1 MQTFLP
7 YADFEATAHVLDRQ
21 RLGKQRVET
30 LQILRALELPDYGWQ
45 NHPAVRMWR
54 GRTPALVRYGLDC
67 VRVWTGRGHGDST
80 AGQIAEFAPWVR
92 ELSQDDLRHESL
104 LPAWLGDE
112 RLHRSHRS
120 QLLAKDP
127 EFYRPLFPETPEGLG
142 YFWPEPD
149 ELLRA
154 SEAEQHRFLW
164 VLRPESEHALGRAV
178 LTGVIGFG
186 EAAGVPADASA
197 GGLAALREL
206 QVSPS
211 RRPSR
216 ALRALA
222 AFVDEV
228 QPGDDIAVLI
238 SGGKSLLVGPVT
250 GPYTF
255 APRDTAGLAHRRTVD
270 WKQVLPRSAM
280 PRPAALQDVRRFSQW
295 RGTPTRHRDP
305 TVSTPSAKQ
314 CRQWWP
320 SASSTPAVRLSAGA
334 ATAPP
339 QP

>member
-67 VRVWTGRGHGDST
+67 VHAWTGRGHGDST
-80 AGQIAEFAPWVR
+80 ADQIAEFAPWVR
-92 ELSQDDLRHESL
+92 GLTQEDLRRDLL
-104 LPAWLGDE
+104 LPSWLGDE

-120 QLLAKDP
+120 QLIAKEP
-127 EFYRPLFPETPEGLG
+127 EFYRPLFPESPEGLD

-149 ELLRA
+149 QVPAA
-154 SEAEQHRFLW
+154 SDPGSLRFLW
-164 VLRPESEHALGRAV
+164 VLRPESEHAVGRAV

-186 EAAGVPADASA
+186 DAAGVPVDASA
-197 GGLAALREL
+197 GDLAALREL
-206 QVSPS
+206 QVTPS

-222 AFVDEV
+222 EFVEAV
-228 QPGDDIAVLI
+228 QPGDDIGVLV
-238 SGGKSLLVGPVT
+238 SEGKSLLIGQVT
-250 GPYTF
+250 GPYAY

-270 WKQVLPRSAM
+270 WQRIVPRSAVG
-280 PRPAALQDVRRFSQW
+280 RPGALQDVRPLFSVAW
-295 RGTPTRHRDP
+295 NPEGTH
-305 TVSTPSAKQ
+305 
-314 CRQWWP
+314 
-320 SASSTPAVRLSAGA
+320 
-334 ATAPP
+334 
-339 QP
+339 

>member
-7 YADFEATAHVLDRQ
+7 FPSFLASAHVLDRQ

-45 NHPAVRMWR
+45 NHPVVRMWR

-80 AGQIAEFAPWVR
+80 AEQISEFAPWVV
-92 ELSQDDLRHESL
+92 ELTQEDLRRDLL
-104 LPAWLGDE
+104 LPGWLGDE

-120 QLLAKDP
+120 QLITKDP
-127 EFYRPLFPETPEGLG
+127 EFYRPLFPETPEGID

-149 ELLRA
+149 LVPA
-154 SEAEQHRFLW
+154 GSATQSNRFLW
-164 VLRPESEHALGRAV
+164 VLRPESEHAVGRAV

-186 EAAGVPADASA
+186 DATGVAADASA
-197 GGLAALREL
+197 GDLAALREL
-206 QVSPS
+206 QLAPS

-222 AFVDEV
+222 EFVDAV
-228 QPGDDIAVLI
+228 QPGDHIGMLVT
-238 SGGKSLLVGPVT
+238 GGQSLLVGRVT

-255 APRDTAGLAHRRTVD
+255 SPRDTAGVTHRRTVD
-270 WKQVLPRSAM
+270 WERIVPRSAIL
-280 PRPAALQDVRRFSQW
+280 RPAALQDVRPLFSVEW
-295 RGTPTRHRDP
+295 NPDTTR
-305 TVSTPSAKQ
+305 
-314 CRQWWP
+314 
-320 SASSTPAVRLSAGA
+320 
-334 ATAPP
+334 
-339 QP
+339 

>member
-7 YADFEATAHVLDRQ
+7 YPDFLASAHVLDRQ

-80 AGQIAEFAPWVR
+80 ADQIAEFAPWVR
-92 ELSQDDLRHESL
+92 ELGQADLHREFL
-104 LPAWLGDE
+104 LPGWLGDE

-120 QLLAKDP
+120 QLIGKEP
-127 EFYRPLFPETPEGLG
+127 EFYRPLFPETPEGLD

-149 ELLRA
+149 PVGDVA
-154 SEAEQHRFLW
+154 GDGFQSFLW
-164 VLRPESEHALGRAV
+164 VLRPESEDALGRAV
-178 LTGVIGFG
+178 LTGMVGFG
-186 EAAGVPADASA
+186 AAADVAVDASV
-197 GGLAALREL
+197 GELAQLRQL
-206 QVSPS
+206 QGTAA

-222 AFVDEV
+222 DFVQAV
-228 QPGDDIAVLI
+228 QVGDDIGVLVAN
-238 SGGKSLLVGPVT
+238 GESLLIGRVT

-255 APRDTAGLAHRRTVD
+255 APRDTAGLMHRRTVD
-270 WKQVLPRSAM
+270 WYRILPRSSM
-280 PRPAALQDVRRFSQW
+280 PRPAALQDVRPLFS
-295 RGTPTRHRDP
+295 
-305 TVSTPSAKQ
+305 VS
-314 CRQWWP
+314 WN
-320 SASSTPAVRLSAGA
+320 PA
-334 ATAPP
+334 
-339 QP
+339 

>member
-7 YADFEATAHVLDRQ
+7 YPSFLASAQVLDRQ

-30 LQILRALELPDYGWQ
+30 LQILRALEFPDYGWQ

-80 AGQIAEFAPWVR
+80 AEQIAEFTPWVR
-92 ELSQDDLRHESL
+92 ELSQDDLRRESL
-104 LPAWLGDE
+104 LPGWLGDE

-120 QLLAKDP
+120 QLISKDP
-127 EFYRPLFPETPEGLG
+127 EFYRPLFPETPESLD

-149 ELLRA
+149 EIA
-154 SEAEQHRFLW
+154 AGSATQFHRFLW

-186 EAAGVPADASA
+186 ATAGVPVDASV
-197 GGLAALREL
+197 GDLAALRDL
-206 QVSPS
+206 QDVPS

-222 AFVDEV
+222 DFVDVV
-228 QPGDDIAVLI
+228 QQGDDIGVLI
-238 SGGKSLLVGPVT
+238 SGGQSLLIGRVT

-255 APRDTAGLAHRRTVD
+255 APRDPAGLAHRRTVD
-270 WKQVLPRSAM
+270 WYRILTRSSM
-280 PRPAALQDVRRFSQW
+280 PRPAALQDVRPLFSLAW
-295 RGTPTRHRDP
+295 NPE
-305 TVSTPSAKQ
+305 V
-314 CRQWWP
+314 
-320 SASSTPAVRLSAGA
+320 
-334 ATAPP
+334 AP
-339 QP
+339 

>member
-7 YADFEATAHVLDRQ
+7 YPSFLASAEALDRQ

-45 NHPAVRMWR
+45 SHPVVRMWR

-80 AGQIAEFAPWVR
+80 ADQIAEFAPWVR
-92 ELSQDDLRHESL
+92 RLTQADLRRDAL
-104 LPAWLGDE
+104 LPSWLGDE
-112 RLHRSHRS
+112 RVHRSHRS
-120 QLLAKDP
+120 QLIAKAP
-127 EFYRPLFPETPEGLG
+127 EIYRPLFPDTPEGLD

-149 ELLRA
+149 ALTAVADRE
-154 SEAEQHRFLW
+154 SPSWLW

-186 EAAGVPADASA
+186 ASAGVLADASA
-197 GGLAALREL
+197 GDLAVLREL
-206 QVSPS
+206 QADPS

-222 AFVDEV
+222 EFVQAV
-228 QPGDDIAVLI
+228 RPGDDIGMLV
-238 SGGKSLLVGPVT
+238 SGGQSLLIGQVS

-255 APRDTAGLAHRRTVD
+255 APRDTVGLAHRRAVSWD
-270 WKQVLPRSAM
+270 RIIARSMM
-280 PRPAALQDVRRFSQW
+280 PRPSALQDVRPLFSVAW
-295 RGTPTRHRDP
+295 NPDVAR
-305 TVSTPSAKQ
+305 
-314 CRQWWP
+314 
-320 SASSTPAVRLSAGA
+320 
-334 ATAPP
+334 
-339 QP
+339 

>member
-7 YADFEATAHVLDRQ
+7 YPSFLASAQVLDRQ

-67 VRVWTGRGHGDST
+67 VRVWTSRGHADST
-80 AGQIAEFAPWVR
+80 ADQIAEFAPWVR
-92 ELSQDDLRHESL
+92 ARTQADLQRDSL
-104 LPAWLGDE
+104 LPGWLGDE

-120 QLLAKDP
+120 QLIAKEP
-127 EFYRPLFPETPEGLG
+127 EFYRPLFPESPENLD

-149 ELLRA
+149 LIPAA
-154 SEAEQHRFLW
+154 SDLSSQHVLW
-164 VLRPESEHALGRAV
+164 VLRPDSEHALGRAV

-197 GGLAALREL
+197 GELAALREL

-216 ALRALA
+216 AVRALA
-222 AFVDEV
+222 DFVEAI
-228 QPGDDIAVLI
+228 QPGDDIGVLV
-238 SGGKSLLVGPVT
+238 SGGQSLLIGRVT
-250 GPYTF
+250 GAYTF
-255 APRDTAGLAHRRTVD
+255 APRDTAGLTHRRTVRWD
-270 WKQVLPRSAM
+270 RVIARSAV
-280 PRPAALQDVRRFSQW
+280 PRPAALQDVRPLFSVAW
-295 RGTPTRHRDP
+295 NPE
-305 TVSTPSAKQ
+305 V
-314 CRQWWP
+314 
-320 SASSTPAVRLSAGA
+320 
-334 ATAPP
+334 AP
-339 QP
+339 

>member
-7 YADFEATAHVLDRQ
+7 YPNFLATAQVLDRK

-80 AGQIAEFAPWVR
+80 ADQIAEFAPWVR
-92 ELSQDDLRHESL
+92 ELSQADLRRQSL
-104 LPAWLGDE
+104 LPSWLGDE

-120 QLLAKDP
+120 QLIAKDP
-127 EFYRPLFPETPEGLG
+127 DFYRPLFPESKEGLD

-149 ELLRA
+149 PVVGA
-154 SEAEQHRFLW
+154 SDAQPQRLLW

-186 EAAGVPADASA
+186 AAAGVPVDASVSD
-197 GGLAALREL
+197 LAALREL
-206 QVSPS
+206 QASPS

-222 AFVDEV
+222 DFVEAV
-228 QPGDDIAVLI
+228 RPGDDIGVLV
-238 SGGKSLLVGPVT
+238 SHGQSLLIGRVT

-255 APRDTAGLAHRRTVD
+255 APRDTAGLAHRRTVE
-270 WKQVLPRSAM
+270 WYRMLPRSSM
-280 PRPAALQDVRRFSQW
+280 PRPAALQDVRPLFSLAW
-295 RGTPTRHRDP
+295 N
-305 TVSTPSAKQ
+305 
-314 CRQWWP
+314 
-320 SASSTPAVRLSAGA
+320 
-334 ATAPP
+334 PP
-339 QP
+339 K

>member
-7 YADFEATAHVLDRQ
+7 YPGFLASAQVLDRQ

-45 NHPAVRMWR
+45 NHPVVRMWR

-67 VRVWTGRGHGDST
+67 VRVWIGRGHGDST
-80 AGQIAEFAPWVR
+80 AEQIAEFAPWVR
-92 ELSQDDLRHESL
+92 ELSQDDLRREFL

-120 QLLAKDP
+120 QLIGKDP
-127 EFYRPLFPETPEGLG
+127 EFYRPLFPETPEGLD

-149 ELLRA
+149 DVTAAPDAA
-154 SEAEQHRFLW
+154 SHRFLW

-178 LTGVIGFG
+178 LTGVVGFG
-186 EAAGVPADASA
+186 MAAGVSVDASA
-197 GGLAALREL
+197 GDLAALREL

-222 AFVDEV
+222 EFVDAV
-228 QPGDDIAVLI
+228 QTGDHIGVLV
-238 SGGKSLLVGPVT
+238 SGGQSLLIGRVT
-250 GPYTF
+250 GAYTF
-255 APRDTAGLAHRRTVD
+255 APRDTAGLMHRRTVE
-270 WKQVLPRSAM
+270 WQQILPRSAM
-280 PRPAALQDVRRFSQW
+280 PRPAALQDVRPLFPVAW
-295 RGTPTRHRDP
+295 NPELAH
-305 TVSTPSAKQ
+305 
-314 CRQWWP
+314 
-320 SASSTPAVRLSAGA
+320 
-334 ATAPP
+334 
-339 QP
+339 

>member
-7 YADFEATAHVLDRQ
+7 YPSFLASAQVLDRQ

-45 NHPAVRMWR
+45 SHPVVRMWR
-54 GRTPALVRYGLDC
+54 GRTPALMRYGLDC

-80 AGQIAEFAPWVR
+80 ADQIVEFAPWVR
-92 ELSQDDLRHESL
+92 ERTQADLQREGL
-104 LPAWLGDE
+104 LPGWLGDE

-120 QLLAKDP
+120 QLIAKDP
-127 EFYRPLFPETPEGLG
+127 EYYRPLFPESPEGLD

-149 ELLRA
+149 LITAESEL
-154 SEAEQHRFLW
+154 EAQGFLW

-186 EAAGVPADASA
+186 ASADASA
-197 GGLAALREL
+197 GDLAALREL
-206 QVSPS
+206 QVEPS

-222 AFVDEV
+222 EFVEAV
-228 QPGDDIAVLI
+228 RPGDDIGVLV
-238 SGGKSLLVGPVT
+238 SGGESLLIGQVA

-255 APRDTAGLAHRRTVD
+255 APRDTAGLTHRRAVS
-270 WKQVLPRSAM
+270 WNRIIARSMM
-280 PRPAALQDVRRFSQW
+280 PRPSALQDVRPLFSVAW
-295 RGTPTRHRDP
+295 N
-305 TVSTPSAKQ
+305 
-314 CRQWWP
+314 
-320 SASSTPAVRLSAGA
+320 
-334 ATAPP
+334 P
-339 QP
+339 QLAR

>member
-7 YADFEATAHVLDRQ
+7 YPSFLASAQALDRQ

-67 VRVWTGRGHGDST
+67 VRVWTSRGHGDST
-80 AGQIAEFAPWVR
+80 AEQIAEFAPWIG
-92 ELSQDDLRHESL
+92 ELSQDDLRREFL
-104 LPAWLGDE
+104 LPTWLGNE

-120 QLLAKDP
+120 QLIGKDA
-127 EFYRPLFPETPEGLG
+127 EFYRPLFPETPEGLD

-149 ELLRA
+149 PVA
-154 SEAEQHRFLW
+154 ADAAAEFHRLLW
-164 VLRPESEHALGRAV
+164 VLRPESEHAVGRAV

-186 EAAGVPADASA
+186 AAAGVPADASA
-197 GGLAALREL
+197 GDLAALREL

-222 AFVDEV
+222 EFVDAV
-228 QPGDDIAVLI
+228 QTGDHIALLV
-238 SGGKSLLVGPVT
+238 SGGRSLLIGRVT

-255 APRDTAGLAHRRTVD
+255 APRDTAGLVHRRTVE
-270 WKQVLPRSAM
+270 WERILSRAAM
-280 PRPAALQDVRRFSQW
+280 PRPAALQDVRPLFSVAW
-295 RGTPTRHRDP
+295 NPEL
-305 TVSTPSAKQ
+305 VS
-314 CRQWWP
+314 
-320 SASSTPAVRLSAGA
+320 
-334 ATAPP
+334 
-339 QP
+339 

>member
-7 YADFEATAHVLDRQ
+7 YPSFLASAQVLDRQ

-45 NHPAVRMWR
+45 NHPVVRMWR

-67 VRVWTGRGHGDST
+67 VRVWTSRGHSDST
-80 AGQIAEFAPWVR
+80 ADQIAEFAPGVR
-92 ELSQDDLRHESL
+92 ERTQADLRRDAL
-104 LPAWLGDE
+104 LPSWLGDE

-120 QLLAKDP
+120 QLIAKDP
-127 EFYRPLFPETPEGLG
+127 EYYRPLFPKSPEGLD

-149 ELLRA
+149 LIDAE
-154 SEAEQHRFLW
+154 SEPESQGLLW

-186 EAAGVPADASA
+186 ASAGVPADASA
-197 GGLAALREL
+197 GDLAALRDL
-206 QVSPS
+206 QVNPS

-222 AFVDEV
+222 EFVEAV
-228 QPGDDIAVLI
+228 QPGDDIGVLV
-238 SGGKSLLVGPVT
+238 SGGQSLLIGQVT

-255 APRDTAGLAHRRTVD
+255 APRDTAGLTHRRAVSWD
-270 WKQVLPRSAM
+270 RIIARSLM
-280 PRPAALQDVRRFSQW
+280 PRPSALQDVRPLFSVAW
-295 RGTPTRHRDP
+295 NPRVTR
-305 TVSTPSAKQ
+305 
-314 CRQWWP
+314 
-320 SASSTPAVRLSAGA
+320 
-334 ATAPP
+334 
-339 QP
+339 

>member
-1 MQTFLP
+1 VQTFLP
-7 YADFEATAHVLDRQ
+7 YPSFLATAHVLDRQ

-80 AGQIAEFAPWVR
+80 ADQITEFAPWVR
-92 ELSQDDLRHESL
+92 ELSQDDLRRESL
-104 LPAWLGDE
+104 LPNWLGDE

-120 QLLAKDP
+120 QLIGKDP
-127 EFYRPLFPETPEGLG
+127 EFYRPLFPETPEGLD

-149 ELLRA
+149 PVPAGSGTEF
-154 SEAEQHRFLW
+154 QRFLW

-186 EAAGVPADASA
+186 AATGVPVDASV
-197 GGLAALREL
+197 GELTALREL
-206 QVSPS
+206 QVGPS

-222 AFVDEV
+222 DFVVLV
-228 QPGDDIAVLI
+228 QPGDDIGVLI
-238 SGGKSLLVGPVT
+238 SGGQSLLIGTVT

-255 APRDTAGLAHRRTVD
+255 APRDTAGLMHRRPVD
-270 WKQVLPRSAM
+270 WAQILPRSAM
-280 PRPAALQDVRRFSQW
+280 PRPAALQDVRPLFSLD
-295 RGTPTRHRDP
+295 R
-305 TVSTPSAKQ
+305 
-314 CRQWWP
+314 
-320 SASSTPAVRLSAGA
+320 
-334 ATAPP
+334 PP
-339 QP
+339 K

>member
-7 YADFEATAHVLDRQ
+7 YPSFLATAHVLDRQ

-67 VRVWTGRGHGDST
+67 VRVWTGRGHADST
-80 AGQIAEFAPWVR
+80 AEHMAEFAPWVR
-92 ELSQDDLRHESL
+92 ELSQDDLRQESL
-104 LPAWLGDE
+104 LPNWLGDE

-120 QLLAKDP
+120 QLIAKDP
-127 EFYRPLFPETPEGLG
+127 EFYRPLFPETPVGLD

-149 ELLRA
+149 PVA
-154 SEAEQHRFLW
+154 AGSATQPDQYLW

-178 LTGVIGFG
+178 LSGVIGFG

-197 GGLAALREL
+197 GGVAALREL
-206 QVSPS
+206 QASRS

-222 AFVDEV
+222 VFVDEV
-228 QPGDDIAVLI
+228 QPGDHIAVLI
-238 SGGKSLLVGPVT
+238 SGGQSLLTGRVT

-255 APRDTAGLAHRRTVD
+255 APRDTAGLVHRRTVD
-270 WKQVLPRSAM
+270 WTRIFPRSAL
-280 PRPAALQDVRRFSQW
+280 PRPAALQDVRPLFPVAW
-295 RGTPTRHRDP
+295 NPTRHCD
-305 TVSTPSAKQ
+305 AI
-314 CRQWWP
+314 
-320 SASSTPAVRLSAGA
+320 L
-334 ATAPP
+334 
-339 QP
+339 

>member
-7 YADFEATAHVLDRQ
+7 YPDFLASAQVLDRK

-54 GRTPALVRYGLDC
+54 GRTAALVRYGLDC
-67 VRVWTGRGHGDST
+67 VRVWTARGHGDST
-80 AGQIAEFAPWVR
+80 ADQIAEFAPWVR
-92 ELSQDDLRHESL
+92 ELTQEDLRRDSL
-104 LPAWLGDE
+104 LPTWLGDE

-120 QLLAKDP
+120 QLIGKEP
-127 EFYRPLFPETPEGLG
+127 EFYRPLFPESPEGLD

-149 ELLRA
+149 SFMAAADPLP
-154 SEAEQHRFLW
+154 HRFLW

-186 EAAGVPADASA
+186 DAAGVPADASA
-197 GGLAALREL
+197 GDLAALREL
-206 QVSPS
+206 QVSRS

-222 AFVDEV
+222 DFVDVV
-228 QPGDDIAVLI
+228 QRGDSIGVLL
-238 SGGKSLLVGPVT
+238 SGGQSLLIGRIT

-255 APRDTAGLAHRRTVD
+255 SPRDTAGLAHRRTVE
-270 WKQVLPRSAM
+270 WERVCPRSAM
-280 PRPAALQDVRRFSQW
+280 ARPAALQDVRPLFSVAW
-295 RGTPTRHRDP
+295 NPD
-305 TVSTPSAKQ
+305 
-314 CRQWWP
+314 
-320 SASSTPAVRLSAGA
+320 AVR
-334 ATAPP
+334 
-339 QP
+339 

>member
-1 MQTFLP
+1 LPNSVGNLLQVRVAPDLQAAAIRHPGKMQTFLP
-7 YADFEATAHVLDRQ
+7 YPDFLASAHVLDRQ

-67 VRVWTGRGHGDST
+67 VRVWTGRGHDDST
-80 AGQIAEFAPWVR
+80 ARQIAEFAPWVG
-92 ELSQDDLRHESL
+92 ELSQADLRRESL
-104 LPAWLGDE
+104 LPGWLGDE

-127 EFYRPLFPETPEGLG
+127 EFYRPLFPETAEGLD

-149 ELLRA
+149 PIAHDPGKQFHSL
-154 SEAEQHRFLW
+154 LW
-164 VLRPESEHALGRAV
+164 VLRPESEQALGRAI

-186 EAAGVPADASA
+186 DAADVPVDASV
-197 GGLAALREL
+197 GELAALREL
-206 QVSPS
+206 QATAA

-222 AFVDEV
+222 DFVEAV
-228 QPGDDIAVLI
+228 RPGDDIGVLV
-238 SGGKSLLVGPVT
+238 SGGESLLIGRVT

-255 APRDTAGLAHRRTVD
+255 APRDTAGLLHA
-270 WKQVLPRSAM
+270 RSAV
-280 PRPAALQDVRRFSQW
+280 PRPAALQDVRPLFSVTW
-295 RGTPTRHRDP
+295 SPE
-305 TVSTPSAKQ
+305 
-314 CRQWWP
+314 
-320 SASSTPAVRLSAGA
+320 
-334 ATAPP
+334 
-339 QP
+339 